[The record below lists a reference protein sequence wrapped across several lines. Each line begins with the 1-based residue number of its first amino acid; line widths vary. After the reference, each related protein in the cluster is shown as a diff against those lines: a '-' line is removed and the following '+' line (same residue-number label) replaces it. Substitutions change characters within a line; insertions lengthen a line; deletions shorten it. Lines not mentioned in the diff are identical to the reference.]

1 MKHIPGLLDAV
12 EYFYGITFNPLEAG
26 FITPKGEY
34 LDFSGRHLNGV
45 SPKSRDIPHKC
56 YLGTNYFNGYSLEK
70 DHPELNDALEFDRY
84 LMNQTGCV
92 RVNRDDYLFHNNY
105 ASFTRKLT
113 DAQVNA
119 LANMFLGKEL
129 LIEYSFGLC
138 DGDGTIINN
147 LRKKELQEW
156 VDSINQKWFNKEQN

>member
-1 MKHIPGLLDAV
+1 MMKHIPDLLKAV
-12 EYFYGITFNPLEAG
+12 EYFFGLTFNPKEAG

-34 LDFSGRHLNGV
+34 LDFSGRHLYGTSKGN
-45 SPKSRDIPHKC
+45 RALLHKHF
-56 YLGTNYFNGYSLEK
+56 YGTNYFTSYSLEQ
-70 DHPELNDALEFDRY
+70 DHPELNDVLEFDRY

-92 RVNRDDYLFHNNY
+92 RVNCNDYVDDNNY
-105 ASFTRKLT
+105 ASFTRRLT

-119 LANMFLGKEL
+119 IANMFLGKTL

-138 DGDGTIINN
+138 DGDGNIIRN

-156 VDSINQKWFNKEQN
+156 VDYINQKWFNKE